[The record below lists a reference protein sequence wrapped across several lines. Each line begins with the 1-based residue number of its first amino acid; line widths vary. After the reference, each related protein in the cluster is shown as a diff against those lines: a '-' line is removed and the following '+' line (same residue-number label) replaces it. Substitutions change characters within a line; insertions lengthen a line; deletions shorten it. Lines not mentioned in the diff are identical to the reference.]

1 MMIWSGPVTVLVLL
15 TAYYLMERPVTDGQR
30 YAELQRLGS
39 TYKMARTARPSF
51 PDLIAALLHFG
62 SFTNY
67 LRGQFDKQEKA
78 LVSSGY
84 LVEITVPVYDLQAK
98 RVQVRTTLSNTWAR
112 TGAYYVATLDKTR
125 DEIRLLCRKEDIP
138 LWQNAFRTVQG
149 Q

>member
-1 MMIWSGPVTVLVLL
+1 MIGASLTGIVLL
-15 TAYYLMERPVTDGQR
+15 TAYYLLDRPVTDDKR

-51 PDLIAALLHFG
+51 PDRLAAVLHFS

-67 LRGQFDKQEKA
+67 VASRFEGQEKA

-84 LVEITVPVYDLQAK
+84 LVEITVHVQDLQAK
-98 RVQVRTTLSNTWAR
+98 RAQVRTTLSNTWAQ
-112 TGAYYVATLDKTR
+112 TGAYYVARLDKTR

-138 LWQNAFRTVQG
+138 LWQSAFRTVQG